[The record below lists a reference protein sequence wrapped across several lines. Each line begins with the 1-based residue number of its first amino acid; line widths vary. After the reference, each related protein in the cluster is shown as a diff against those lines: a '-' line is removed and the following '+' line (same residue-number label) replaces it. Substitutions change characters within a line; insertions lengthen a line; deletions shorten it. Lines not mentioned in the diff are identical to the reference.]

1 MENKNLPEIEI
12 DLMRVEDLEEVL
24 EIEKRSFT
32 NPWSKYAFL
41 SELNENRFA
50 TYIVIRTDAKIVG
63 YGGMWIIF
71 DEAHVT
77 NVAVLPEYRGMGI
90 GELIM
95 RTLIDLAKKRGAIK
109 MTLEVRKSNHIAQNL
124 YTKLGFQPTGI
135 RRGYY
140 SDNNEDAIIMWK
152 DIE

>member
-1 MENKNLPEIEI
+1 MEKKYLPEIQI
-12 DLMRVEDLEEVL
+12 DLMTEEDLKEVI

-41 SELNENRFA
+41 SELKENRFS
-50 TYIVIRTDAKIVG
+50 TYIVIRAEGRVVG

-77 NVAVLPEYRGMGI
+77 NIAVLPEYRGLGI

-95 RTLIDLAKKRGAIK
+95 RTLIDLAKKRSVMK
-109 MTLEVRKSNHIAQNL
+109 MTLEVRKSNFVAQNL
-124 YTKLGFQPTGI
+124 YQKLGFKPTGI

-140 SDNNEDAIIMWK
+140 TDNNEDAIIMWK

>member
-12 DLMRVEDLEEVL
+12 DLMRVEDLEEIL

-50 TYIVIRTDAKIVG
+50 TYIVIRADGKIIG

-95 RTLIDLAKKRGAIK
+95 RTLIDLAKKRGAVK
-109 MTLEVRKSNHIAQNL
+109 MTLEVRKSNHVAQNL

>member
-50 TYIVIRTDAKIVG
+50 TYIVIRTDGKIVG